1 MDTRNLV
8 DKTSF
13 IVSAITLVFAL
24 ILFYSNTGEFFGS
37 LGAAIL
43 AAALMWV
50 AYVLTRWL
58 YLAIK

>member
-24 ILFYSNTGEFFGS
+24 ILFYGNTGEFFGS

>member
-1 MDTRNLV
+1 MDTRNLI

-13 IVSAITLVFAL
+13 IVAAITLIFAL
-24 ILFYSNTGEFFGS
+24 LLFYSDTGEFLGS

-43 AAALMWV
+43 AAALMWM